1 LHFIDTRQLP
11 KLRPKMGL
19 SNPVYMATPRVYN
32 LSSKEKDFPEVIH
45 LAFSVWETHP
55 DIAPHFTSSSELQVL
70 YNLTHSK
77 I

>member
-1 LHFIDTRQLP
+1 
-11 KLRPKMGL
+11 MGL
-19 SNPVYMATPRVYN
+19 PNPVYLATPGVYN
-32 LSSKEKDFPEVIH
+32 LGSKEKDFPEVIH
-45 LAFSVWETHP
+45 LAFSVWETHS

>member
-1 LHFIDTRQLP
+1 MHFIDTSLLP
-11 KLRPKMGL
+11 KLPPKMGL
-19 SNPVYMATPRVYN
+19 PNPVYMAIPRVYN

>member
-1 LHFIDTRQLP
+1 MYFIDTWLLP
-11 KLRPKMGL
+11 YLPPKMGL
-19 SNPVYMATPRVYN
+19 PNSVYLATPGAYN
-32 LSSKEKDFPEVIH
+32 LSSKEKDFPEMIH